1 MRENGC
7 DSTLPRSTRFSLI
20 LQSQSHATTTNIMRN
35 VEYITNGFGGP
46 IPIPPAPSIPSYLPS
61 YPSDSYAGPSGRQ
74 WFNYAPIETKIRA
87 YLESVPVPQNIVEAA
102 IRTYNK
108 FGPSGLQKTV
118 QFVDA
123 IEDAEGALE
132 RMFPNIRNQLR
143 GPMAGLAYKRAFNGI
158 LNTAASRIG
167 LTPLSSELRQTIRE
181 RLNRIPDSSID
192 PKSQFNQLIPSYIQS
207 MRIWVGYLTSGVS

>member
-1 MRENGC
+1 
-7 DSTLPRSTRFSLI
+7 
-20 LQSQSHATTTNIMRN
+20 MRN

-87 YLESVPVPQNIVEAA
+87 YLESFAVPQNIVEAA
-102 IRTYNK
+102 ISTYNK

-123 IEDAEGALE
+123 TEDAEGAFV
-132 RMFPNIRNQLR
+132 RMFPNAISQIR
-143 GPMAGLAYKRAFNGI
+143 GPMAGRFFKRALNSLF
-158 LNTAASRIG
+158 NTAASRIG
-167 LTPLSSELRQTIRE
+167 LNPLSSALLTNLRND
-181 RLNRIPDSSID
+181 LNRIPDSSTD
-192 PKSQFNQLIPSYIQS
+192 PKSQFQS
-207 MRIWVGYLTSGVS
+207 GSFYLSSMKFWASGIVKISENRYG